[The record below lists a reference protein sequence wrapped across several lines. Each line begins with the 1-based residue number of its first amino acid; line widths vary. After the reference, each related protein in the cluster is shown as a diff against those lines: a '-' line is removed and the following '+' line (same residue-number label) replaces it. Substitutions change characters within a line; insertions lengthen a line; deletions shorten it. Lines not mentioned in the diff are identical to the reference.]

1 MIRVANDYK
10 TPIKTDTKMGIKL
23 LNKFLK
29 ENCRSSGSIYSVHM
43 SKLYGKTIVIDISIY
58 LYKYETDNSLI
69 ESIYTMISIFRN
81 YNITPIFIFDGMPP
95 TEKKE
100 LIETRVQ
107 KKRDAEM
114 EYNKL
119 KQQLGCD
126 SYKCDKNEIIEQMNS
141 LKKNFVYMNKN
152 KINKIK
158 QLLDYYGMTYFDAPG
173 EADQLCALL
182 VINGKAWA
190 CLSDDTDL
198 FVYGCN
204 RVLRYFSLLNHT
216 AILYDYDNI
225 LKELNITHSVFREIC
240 ILSGTDYNSGICTNP
255 DLKSSSMFNVI
266 KIMQLYKKYINDVK
280 DVKDV
285 KDVVDNNTES
295 FCNWIS
301 NSANIEIDN
310 ELLLKMINM
319 FEIPLGD
326 YNDSLHNTIYNIED
340 KPISKQ
346 YLYELLK
353 EEGFLFSSY
362 TV

>member
-1 MIRVANDYK
+1 
-10 TPIKTDTKMGIKL
+10 MGIKL

-29 ENCRSSGSIYSVHM
+29 ENCRSPNSIYSIHM
-43 SKLYGKTIVIDISIY
+43 SKLHGKTIVIDISIY

-69 ESIYTMISIFRN
+69 ENIYTMISIFRN
-81 YNITPIFIFDGMPP
+81 YNITPIFIFDGIPP

-119 KQQLGCD
+119 KQQMTCD
-126 SYKCDKNEIIEQMNS
+126 SYKYDKNEIIEQMNS
-141 LKKNFVYMNKN
+141 LKKKFVYMNKN

-158 QLLDYYGMTYFDAPG
+158 QLLDYYGMTYFDASG
-173 EADQLCALL
+173 EADKLCATL
-182 VINGKAWA
+182 VITNKAWA

-225 LKELNITHSVFREIC
+225 LKELNITHPVFREIC
-240 ILSGTDYNSGICTNP
+240 ILSGTDYNGGICTNGEV
-255 DLKSSSMFNVI
+255 KSSCMFNII
-266 KIMQLYKKYINDVK
+266 KIMQLYKKYVSDVA
-280 DVKDV
+280 
-285 KDVVDNNTES
+285 DNNNES
-295 FCNWIS
+295 FCDWIS
-301 NSANIEIDN
+301 NSVNIEIDHK
-310 ELLLKMINM
+310 LLLKIINM
-319 FEIPLGD
+319 FDIPLGD
-326 YNDSLHNTIYNIED
+326 YNDICYNVMYNIED
-340 KPISKQ
+340 KHISKQ
-346 YLYELLK
+346 YLYDLLK

-362 TV
+362 AV